1 MWRGEGKGEQQKQQ
15 QQQHNLQVDDS
26 YSGRERE
33 RERERQ
39 GKIISGYSRWTT
51 IHWTDG
57 TRMAED
63 LFLAPD
69 KKVIS

>member
-1 MWRGEGKGEQQKQQ
+1 MCGEERGKENNKNNNNNSTICKSMI
-15 QQQHNLQVDDS
+15 HIVD
-26 YSGRERE
+26 ERE